1 MATRATWFVL
11 LAALLG
17 AQENVIRV
25 DTRLVQVNVVVHD
38 KDGVPV
44 DNLTR
49 EDFTLFDNGKLRPIS
64 FFSLDRLNAP
74 PAAAQPLPANLFSND
89 PAAQARRPAGVTIVL
104 LDGTNTRLADQSYA
118 RQQLAKFLS
127 RLNPNDKVALY
138 ALGNSLRIL
147 QDFTSDSGQLLAFL
161 DKYRGASSAELSA
174 GERKTPATGVAIID
188 AILREMDAAFSDQMQ
203 AIRIRRTYQA
213 LAAIAAHVEH
223 VPGRKNLV
231 WLSSAFPLTMG
242 VDDPAVFRNSRRL
255 KEAFAE
261 ERERATSALVRA
273 NVAIYPVDARG
284 LVGSPAS
291 MTAEASTS
299 GRTRTSLPA
308 AVIKEPSAGIDAMEE
323 LASATGGRAFH
334 DTNDLAAAVRSAVND
349 SAISYTLG
357 FYPDPGGLDGKF
369 HDLNVKL
376 KRKGVNLRFRKGYVA
391 YPDSP
396 PAPGQRE
403 AAIRMAMWS
412 PFPSGGITLVAR
424 AERFDKPESKVFQ
437 VAVVA
442 DAHQVRLNPIA
453 ERWTGRLEVVF
464 GQLDSEGRVL
474 ESNRDAVKLNLDGP
488 THEEIMKSGI
498 LLARALKP
506 VEGVTQIRVA
516 VYDHLTGALG
526 SLIIPVSGIK

>member
-1 MATRATWFVL
+1 MATCATWFL
-11 LAALLG
+11 LPAALLS

-38 KDGVPV
+38 KDGAPV

-49 EDFTLFDNGKLRPIS
+49 EDFTVFDKGKLRPIS

-74 PAAAQPLPANLFSND
+74 PPAAQPLPANLFGND
-89 PAAQARRPAGVTIVL
+89 PASQARRPAGVTIVL
-104 LDGTNTRLADQSYA
+104 LDGTNTRLTDQSYA
-118 RQQLAKFLS
+118 RQQLARFLS
-127 RLNPNDKVALY
+127 RLNPNDQVALY

-161 DKYRGASSAELSA
+161 DQYRGASSAELSA
-174 GERKTPATGVAIID
+174 GERKTPATGVPIID

-203 AIRIRRTYQA
+203 AIRIRRTYEA
-213 LAAIAAHVEH
+213 LAAIAGHVEH

-242 VDDPAVFRNSRRL
+242 LDDPSAFRNPRRL

-261 ERERATSALVRA
+261 ERAHAVSALVRA

-284 LVGSPAS
+284 LVGGPVS
-291 MTAEASTS
+291 MAAEASSS

-308 AVIKEPSAGIDAMEE
+308 AVIKGPAAGVDTMEE

-349 SAISYTLG
+349 SAITYTLG

-369 HDLNVKL
+369 HELNVKL
-376 KRKGVNLRFRKGYVA
+376 KRKGVNLRYRKGYIA

-396 PAPGQRE
+396 PAPEQCE
-403 AAIRMAMWS
+403 AALRMALWS
-412 PFPSGGITLVAR
+412 PLPSTGITLLAR
-424 AERFDKPESKVFQ
+424 AERFDKPEPNVLQ
-437 VAVVA
+437 VAVIA
-442 DAHQVRLNPIA
+442 DAHQVRLSSNGG
-453 ERWTGRLEVVF
+453 RWTGRLEVVF

-474 ESNRDAVKLNLDGP
+474 ESMRDAVNLNLDAP

-506 VEGVTQIRVA
+506 VESATQVRVV
-516 VYDHLTGALG
+516 VYDHLTSALG
-526 SLIIPVSGIK
+526 SLIIPLSGIQ